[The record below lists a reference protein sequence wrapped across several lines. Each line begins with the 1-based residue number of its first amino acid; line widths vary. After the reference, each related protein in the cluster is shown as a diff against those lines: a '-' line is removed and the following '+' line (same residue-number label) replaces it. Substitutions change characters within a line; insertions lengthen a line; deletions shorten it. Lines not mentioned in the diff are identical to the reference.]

1 MAFEGMPD
9 FQTSIHDGGVTLLAP
24 FQGEGS
30 YTLLPRGLGIAK
42 REDGAPDFRLGLIRP
57 VNPMLPP
64 KPYGTLDFRVQASFD
79 VEKGLAVLRSRQPGA
94 WLEQARFH
102 DGFLR
107 LIPLGQLEGTN
118 PTLYD
123 SVPVNFQGLGVGRF
137 STLLDQQ
144 AALLVKDLLT
154 SQALALRALAHLESW
169 GVAPRLPLRI
179 HFDPGRFLQ
188 YLSAKADQQSRI
200 ARSDLVSAL
209 IPSMA
214 DPPWTVEGDLKQI
227 DPSLFAECMADHV
240 RARFASL
247 VPAAR
252 PEGEPTLLLS
262 AAKDFGEGEFDWDLS
277 EPALTSRP
285 IVLTFNLLEEARSL
299 VSSKGLSA
307 VVSTD
312 TVPALHTGV
321 VSLWVV
327 ANLPSRRTGI
337 LSLGVTVHAPPTSRR
352 PQQINQTV
360 ELSEP
365 SDSAS
370 MRLQFSAA
378 EKTAFTYRTFVIFQD
393 SAGIHRLEG
402 KDTPAESERLDL
414 HVDDFPVN
422 FVPVE
427 ATDRLL
433 AVASVSGTVSHDQV
447 QNRFS
452 LTTAQPRVT
461 LSIPQNAQD
470 ASLEFEIR
478 SKDGAHT
485 LKLGPMPPRALDLD
499 LSSFRE
505 YGPQSVEVN
514 CTFAGQVQLLGVDL
528 LPEQSTD
535 APANIT
541 TVAMTP
547 QLPKRQWTWF
557 ASSPFAPGYRYRLHG
572 TNDWSDVLSPFA
584 PLALQAGAVN
594 RDSEQA
600 PTEASGRA
608 AETASGA
615 DATGGRT

>member
-24 FQGEGS
+24 FQGEGP
-30 YTLLPRGLGIAK
+30 YALLPRGLEIAK
-42 REDGAPDFRLGLIRP
+42 RENGAPDFHLGLIRP

-107 LIPLGQLEGTN
+107 LIALGQLQN
-118 PTLYD
+118 ADPTLYD
-123 SVPVNFQGLGVGRF
+123 PVPVNFQGLGVARF
-137 STLLDQQ
+137 SARLDQQ
-144 AALLVKDLLT
+144 AALLVKGLLT
-154 SQALALRALAHLESW
+154 SQALALRALAHLEVW
-169 GVAPRLPLRI
+169 GVAPRLALRI

-188 YLSAKADQQSRI
+188 YLSSRADKQLRI
-200 ARSDLVSAL
+200 TRSDLVSAL
-209 IPSMA
+209 SPSVA
-214 DPPWTVEGDLKQI
+214 NPPWTVEGDLKQI

-252 PEGEPTLLLS
+252 PEGEPALLLS
-262 AAKDFGEGEFDWDLS
+262 AAKDFGEGDFDWNLS

-285 IVLTFNLLEEARSL
+285 IVLTFNLLDEARSL

-327 ANLPSRRTGI
+327 ANLPSSRTGI

-352 PQQINQTV
+352 PQQINQAV

-370 MRLQFSAA
+370 MLLQFSPA
-378 EKTAFTYRTFVIFQD
+378 EKIAYTYRTFVIFED

-402 KDTPAESERLDL
+402 KDTLSEGERLDL

-422 FVPVE
+422 FVPVQ
-427 ATDRLL
+427 ATDRVL
-433 AVASVSGTVSHDQV
+433 AVASVSGTLSHGQV

-452 LTTAQPRVT
+452 LTTAQPRIT
-461 LSIPQNAQD
+461 LSVPQD
-470 ASLEFEIR
+470 AEDPSLEFEIR
-478 SKDGAHT
+478 SKDGARM
-485 LKLGPMPPRALDLD
+485 LKLGPMPARAVDLD

-505 YGPQSVEVN
+505 YGPQSVEIS
-514 CTFAGQVQLLGVDL
+514 CTFAGQAQLLAIDL
-528 LPEQSTD
+528 VPEQSTD
-535 APANIT
+535 APANVT
-541 TVAMTP
+541 TLAMTP
-547 QLPKRQWTWF
+547 RTPKRQWTWF

-572 TNDWSDVLSPFA
+572 ANDWSDVLSPFA
-584 PLALQAGAVN
+584 PLPLQAGAVN
-594 RDSEQA
+594 RDSTDA
-600 PTEASGRA
+600 GGTE

-615 DATGGRT
+615 GTTGGRT